1 MAFQI
6 DPEAPVGTGLLKVI
20 RGEIRTL
27 IRTVGR
33 GARGSQ
39 RQRVRRA
46 RTGCK
51 RIRAALKLFRCSARE
66 FYETYNTYFRDA
78 GRQLSEI
85 RDAEVLLPAFDQL
98 VEHQC
103 TPAQRDGFA
112 PLRLFLVARRR
123 RIAGNP
129 KAVERALSDFIRH
142 MRVALVRLS
151 SYKPAGEDFEVISG
165 GLRLAFARGRRAYRA
180 ACRSDRD
187 LDFHQWRK
195 ASKVVRYHHRLL
207 RRIWPPDMKALKGSL
222 DDLSGLLG
230 EDQDLSMVSVCL
242 AEGRKV
248 GLNPGRVKAAMRLIA
263 QVHRESRAAAKIKG
277 ALLFDP
283 KPGTW
288 LRRIELQW
296 RISCDGKPKRDR
308 RRLRQAAF

>member
-27 IRTVGR
+27 IKTVGR

-51 RIRAALKLFRCSARE
+51 RIRAALKLLRGSAPE
-66 FYETYNTYFRDA
+66 FYQTNNAYFRDA

-85 RDAEVLLPAFDQL
+85 RDAEVLLPAFDEL
-98 VEHQC
+98 LERQC
-103 TPAQRDGFA
+103 TPSQRHGFA
-112 PLRLFLVARRR
+112 PLRVYLVARRR

-129 KAVERALSDFIRH
+129 KTVERALSDFVRQ
-142 MRVALVRLS
+142 MRAALIRLS
-151 SYKPAGEDFEVISG
+151 SCKPPGEDFEVIAG
-165 GLRLAFARGRRAYRA
+165 GLRMAFGRGRRAYRA

-195 ASKVVRYHHRLL
+195 AAKVVRYHYRLL
-207 RRIWPPDMKALKGSL
+207 RRIWPPDVKALRGRL
-222 DDLSGLLG
+222 DDLSSLLG

-248 GLNPGRVKAAMRLIA
+248 GLHPGRVKAAMRLIA

-283 KPGTW
+283 KPGAW
-288 LRRIELQW
+288 LHRIEEHW

>member
-51 RIRAALKLFRCSARE
+51 RIRAALKLLRCSAPE
-66 FYETYNTYFRDA
+66 FYETNNAYFRDA
-78 GRQLSEI
+78 GRRLSEI

-98 VEHQC
+98 LEHRC
-103 TPAQRDGFA
+103 TLSQRQGFA
-112 PLRLFLVARRR
+112 ALRLFLVARRR
-123 RIAGNP
+123 RLAGNP
-129 KAVERALSDFIRH
+129 KAVERALSDFVRH
-142 MRVALVRLS
+142 MRIALIRLS
-151 SYKPAGEDFEVISG
+151 SCKPAGEDFEVIAR
-165 GLRLAFARGRRAYRA
+165 GLRVAFARGRRAYRA
-180 ACRSDRD
+180 ACRGDRD
-187 LDFHQWRK
+187 QDFHQWRK

-207 RRIWPPDMKALKGSL
+207 RRIWPTDMKALRGSL

-230 EDQDLSMVSVCL
+230 EDQDLSMVSACL
-242 AEGRKV
+242 SEGRRA
-248 GLNPGRVKAAMRLIA
+248 GLDPGRVKAALRLIGHA
-263 QVHRESRAAAKIKG
+263 HRESRAAAKIKG
-277 ALLFDP
+277 ALLFDS
-283 KPGTW
+283 KPGDW
-288 LRRIELQW
+288 LRRVEQQW

-308 RRLRQAAF
+308 RRLRQAAS